1 MPKPINPSVND
12 SRLASCEVCWAD
24 TNETYIYRYKG
35 TTYCKDDLERA
46 KIEEE
51 SNEAKRF

>member
-1 MPKPINPSVND
+1 MPKPINPSKND

-46 KIEEE
+46 RMEEWHDE
-51 SNEAKRF
+51 

>member
-1 MPKPINPSVND
+1 MPKPINPSPYNP
-12 SRLASCEVCWAD
+12 RLASCEVCWAD

-46 KIEEE
+46 RMEEWHDE
-51 SNEAKRF
+51 